1 MLRLILGGYL
11 VIMGF
16 YAISN
21 PYKLM
26 QLAKRSEKTKDNN
39 VVGVMMGGIGSVI
52 VGLLILLWWLM
63 SLN

>member
-1 MLRLILGGYL
+1 MLRLIVGGYL
-11 VIMGF
+11 ALMGF

-26 QLAKRSEKTKDNN
+26 QLGKRSPKTKDTN

-52 VGLLILLWWLM
+52 VGLVLILWWLM